1 MSKNSSNSES
11 KGDEM
16 ELSKEEV
23 HVDVVKYINH
33 KNNLFDELVCTF
45 KDFIFQ
51 KGSAEDCQ
59 KRIFNAFL
67 NFRRDANLRLDFEF
81 SEKDFEV
88 FESLSFNENQWI
100 SVYVLFSDVFNRDS
114 ELDTFLNLFFCDL
127 IYSGPFSEDLKGL
140 DMSDELLD
148 LMRSDVKRLYCL
160 FDDYFNT
167 RNPDL
172 IADIVD
178 VCKRE
183 GIPYFMVDH
192 LAEWIADDIE
202 RDELKR
208 KEFGE
213 IACELYAVAI
223 NKIYNRPILYEDDIF
238 EVSGLKGEL
247 EMSQFSEDTIEKT
260 FSKMNSNKRIKIDG
274 VTNI

>member
-1 MSKNSSNSES
+1 
-11 KGDEM
+11 M

-23 HVDVVKYINH
+23 YADVVKYINQ
-33 KNNLFDELVCTF
+33 KNNMFAELACTF
-45 KDFIFQ
+45 KEFIFQ
-51 KGSAEDCQ
+51 GDSASNCQ

-67 NFRRDANLRLDFEF
+67 NFRSDANLRLDFEF
-81 SEKDFEV
+81 CENDFEV
-88 FESLSFNENQWI
+88 FESLGFNETQWI
-100 SVYVLFSDVFNRDS
+100 SVYTLFCDAFGMDS
-114 ELDTFLNLFFCDL
+114 ELDTFLSLFFCDL
-127 IYSGPFSEDLKGL
+127 IYSGPFSEDIKGL
-140 DMSDELLD
+140 DMPDELLD
-148 LMRSDVKRLYCL
+148 LMRSDVKKLYGL

-178 VCKRE
+178 VCKLDC
-183 GIPYFMVDH
+183 IPYFMVGH

-213 IACELYAVAI
+213 ITCELYAVAV

-274 VTNI
+274 VTKI